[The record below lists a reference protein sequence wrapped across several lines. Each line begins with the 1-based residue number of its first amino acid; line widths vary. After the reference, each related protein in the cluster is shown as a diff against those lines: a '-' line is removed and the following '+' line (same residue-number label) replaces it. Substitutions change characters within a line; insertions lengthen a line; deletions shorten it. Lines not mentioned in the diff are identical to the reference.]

1 MFETMTYENILADM
15 LSNVADDVD
24 KREGSIIYDA
34 LAPCALQL
42 AQTYFDLNNYID
54 LFYVD
59 TAVGEYLDR
68 NAADYGL
75 SRKPATNSVRKVL
88 TSGPVEIGTRWG
100 LNDTIYRITEV
111 VSTNIYA
118 AVCEQTGKLGN
129 LYSGALENIDNV
141 SGVSATLSDIII
153 SGEEEELDEELRTRI
168 QQYLI
173 DPTQDGNVAQ
183 YKIWALEYEGI
194 GTAKVFPLWNG
205 GNTVKI
211 AITNRAYLPAEAALV
226 NKFQEYIDPNSEGLG
241 NGVAPIGSKVTV
253 TGGTAKPINISA
265 NVILTEGYQEP
276 EGAENAISNYL
287 ASIVYAKNSVS
298 YMRIGSV
305 LLDCPSI
312 KDLTGLTVNGT
323 SQDVILSGDEI
334 PILNGFILTVVAA

>member
-59 TAVGEYLDR
+59 TAIGEYLDR

-88 TSGPVEIGTRWG
+88 TSGPVDIGTRWG
-100 LNDTIYRITEV
+100 LNDTIYRIAEV
-111 VSTNIYA
+111 VSMNIYA

-253 TGGTAKPINISA
+253 TGGTAKPINVTA
-265 NVILTEGYQEP
+265 NVILAEGYLEA
-276 EGAENAISNYL
+276 EGAEEVLVKYL
-287 ASIVYAKNSVS
+287 ASIVYVKNSVS
-298 YMRIGSV
+298 YMRIGSII
-305 LLDCPSI
+305 LDCPSI
-312 KDLTGLTVNGT
+312 TEITGLTVNGA
-323 SQDVILSGDEI
+323 SQDIILSGDEI
-334 PILNGFILTVVAA
+334 PVLNNLNLTVVVV